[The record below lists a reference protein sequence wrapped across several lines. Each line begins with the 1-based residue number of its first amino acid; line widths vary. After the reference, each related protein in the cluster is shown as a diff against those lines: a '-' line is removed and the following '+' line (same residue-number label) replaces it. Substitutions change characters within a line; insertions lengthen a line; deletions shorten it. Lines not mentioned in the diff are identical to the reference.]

1 MRFMNTFLLTEE
13 AEGSLLSRMLLTV
26 LFIFLVGCM
35 LGYLLEVLFRR
46 FVSAKKW
53 VNPGFMQGPWLP
65 LYGCGLVLM
74 FLLSWII
81 LSFMPSSFVF
91 YNPTGELFGLEYYS
105 GPTVYDLVPIA
116 IMGISMTLLE
126 FVAGLIFV
134 KGFKVRLWDY
144 SNMKGN
150 IMGIICPVFS
160 IIWFAVS
167 ILFYY
172 GLNPFVYEG
181 FKLSFAYMFG
191 STSYGIVAHFG
202 FIFLLG
208 LVYGIFLIDLI
219 KSIGLF
225 SRVSKIAKNSNIVAR
240 YEKLMEEQKRTRK
253 EYKEKF
259 ISALPE
265 SLKRNKEKAAMEK
278 TTKKFSNFV
287 RNVVLIDPEKDTS
300 KENYGPDGRPLKED
314 KKDSD

>member
-1 MRFMNTFLLTEE
+1 MRIINTFLLTEE
-13 AEGSLLSRMLLTV
+13 TEGNLPSRMLLTI
-26 LFIFLVGCM
+26 LFLFLVGCM
-35 LGYLLEVLFRR
+35 LGYVLELLFRR

-91 YNPTGELFGLEYYS
+91 YNPTGELFGLDYYS
-105 GPTVYDLVPIA
+105 GPTVYDLLPIC
-116 IMGISMTLLE
+116 IMGVSMTLLE
-126 FVAGLIFV
+126 FIAGLIFV

-160 IIWFAVS
+160 VIWFAVS

-208 LVYGIFLIDLI
+208 LVYGIFLMDLI
-219 KSIGLF
+219 KSIGLL

-240 YEKLMEEQKRTRK
+240 YEKLMEEQKKTRK
-253 EYKEKF
+253 EYKDKF

-265 SLKRNKEKAAMEK
+265 SLKRNKDKAALEK

-287 RNVVLIDPEKDTS
+287 RNVLLIDPEKDPS
-300 KENYGPDGRPLKED
+300 KGNYGPDGRPLKED
-314 KKDSD
+314 DSKKD

>member
-1 MRFMNTFLLTEE
+1 MQFINIILLTEE
-13 AEGSLLSRMLLTV
+13 TEASLVSRMLLTV
-26 LFIFLVGCM
+26 MFIFLVGCM

-46 FVSAKKW
+46 YVSAKKW

-65 LYGCGLVLM
+65 LYGFGLVLM

-81 LSFMPSSFVF
+81 LSFMPSSLVF
-91 YNPTGELFGLEYYS
+91 YNPTGDLFGLEYSS
-105 GPTVYDLVPIA
+105 GPTVYDLIPIC
-116 IMGISMTLLE
+116 IMGIAMTVLE

-150 IMGIICPVFS
+150 VMGVICPVFS
-160 IIWFAVS
+160 LIWFAVS

-172 GLNPFVYEG
+172 GLNPYVFEA
-181 FKLSFAYMFG
+181 FKMSFAYMFG
-191 STSYGIVAHFG
+191 SSEYGSVAHFG
-202 FIFLLG
+202 FIFFLG
-208 LVYGIFLIDLI
+208 VVYGIFLIDFI
-219 KSIGLF
+219 KSIGIF

-240 YEKLMEEQKRTRK
+240 YEKLMEEQKKTRK

-265 SLKRNKEKAAMEK
+265 SLKHNKDKEALEK
-278 TTKKFSNFV
+278 TTKKFSAFV
-287 RNVVLIDPEKDTS
+287 RNVILIDPEKDTS
-300 KENYGPDGRPLKED
+300 KENYGPDGRPLKEEE
-314 KKDSD
+314 KKD